1 MQKQPPQ
8 SAVFLVAA
16 MCLAEVLNMV
26 GIFAFPALLPEF
38 TAIWDLSN
46 TEAGWISG
54 IYFAGYTVSV
64 PILAGLTDRI
74 DPRRIYLGSSI
85 LGITGS
91 LGFALLANGFW
102 TALAFRILA
111 GFGLAGTFIPGLKA
125 LVDRLDEK
133 AQPRAISFY
142 TATFSLG
149 TALSFFAAGFLS
161 SLFGW
166 RWAFGFAAVSGALAL
181 GFAAWVLC
189 PQFPKQPQ
197 KRPGH
202 ILDFR
207 PVLQNRRAMGYIL
220 AYTSHTWEL
229 FAARSWMVAFLS
241 FSLTLQ
247 PEDAGAF
254 LRPATVVSLT
264 ALVAMWASV
273 AGAEL
278 AVRFGRHRV
287 LRFIMWGSAVYA
299 CSLGFFSFLPYP
311 LLALLC
317 MGYFLFVH
325 GDSAALHT
333 ATIQSARADQQG
345 LTMAF
350 QSLIGFG
357 GAFVGPLVVGLVLD
371 LTGGG
376 TTTLSWG
383 AAFLTMGLVI
393 GLGPFLIHLFCG
405 KGSRDKDAPVSV
417 GFDEKRQGED
427 AAF

>member
-1 MQKQPPQ
+1 MLKQSPK
-8 SAVFLVAA
+8 SAVSLIAA

-74 DPRRIYLGSSI
+74 DPRRIYLGSSV
-85 LGITGS
+85 LGIMGS
-91 LGFALLANGFW
+91 LGFALLAEGFW
-102 TALAFRILA
+102 SALVFRILA

-125 LVDRLDEK
+125 LVDRLDDE

-161 SLFGW
+161 SHFGW
-166 RWAFGFAAVSGALAL
+166 GWAFGFAAVSGVLAL
-181 GFAAWVLC
+181 CIAARALG
-189 PQFPKQPQ
+189 PQPPRQQ
-197 KRPGH
+197 QRRQGH

-207 PVLQNRRAMGYIL
+207 PVLRNRQTMGYIL
-220 AYTSHTWEL
+220 AYTAHTWEL
-229 FAARSWMVAFLS
+229 FAVRSWVVAFLA

-247 PEDAGAF
+247 PEGAGAF
-254 LRPATVVSLT
+254 PAPSTVASLT

-278 AVRFGRHRV
+278 AVRFGRHRI

-299 CSLGFFSFLPYP
+299 CTLGFLPSLPYP
-311 LLALLC
+311 VLALLC
-317 MGYFLFVH
+317 MGYFLFVQ

-333 ATIQSARADQQG
+333 ATIQSARADQRG
-345 LTMAF
+345 LTMAL

-383 AAFLTMGLVI
+383 AAFMSMGLVI
-393 GLGPFLIHLFCG
+393 GLGPFLIHFFC
-405 KGSRDKDAPVSV
+405 KNASIAEETDR
-417 GFDEKRQGED
+417 
-427 AAF
+427 